1 MRRALGIAI
10 LISAFAARGYAQSG
24 AGDAG
29 ALAQQLFNQGRE
41 LATAKRWAEA
51 CPKFEASLRYDP
63 VLGTR
68 LNLATCYEQIG
79 KLASA
84 WALYRDSVELAG
96 KAGDAKRRDYAKKRV
111 EALEPRLPRLTI
123 AAPARP
129 PAGLVVKRDGTQ
141 IELGALNNA
150 LYVDPGVHEITASA
164 PGFDPFTGTVTL
176 VEGKTETLRIP
187 ELKPAPVQPVAARS
201 PTAPAATQDAAPGLL
216 TTRRKVA
223 IGVAGA
229 SVISSIAGIVLGVS
243 AKQRQDDAFQ
253 RCPDLATPCTQAA
266 QSNELLASSRSRA
279 LGANIAYG
287 IAAVAAV
294 GAGVLWFTGAPEP
307 ESTRRVSL
315 VPSVAP
321 GEAGVAVVGRF

>member
-1 MRRALGIAI
+1 MRRVLGIAI
-10 LISAFAARGYAQSG
+10 VIAAFAARGHAQS
-24 AGDAG
+24 GDAG

-41 LATAKRWAEA
+41 LASANRWAEA
-51 CPKFEASLRYDP
+51 CPKFEASLHYDP

-84 WALYRDSVELAG
+84 WALYRDSVELAA

-150 LYVDPGVHEITASA
+150 LYVDPGVHAIVASA
-164 PGFDPFTGTVTL
+164 PGFETFSGTVTL
-176 VEGKTETLRIP
+176 AERKTETLAIP

-201 PTAPAATQDAAPGLL
+201 PAQPATAQDAAPGLL
-216 TTRRKVA
+216 TTRRKIA

-229 SVISSIAGIVLGVS
+229 SVISSVAGIVLGVS
-243 AKQRQDDAFQ
+243 AKQRQDDAFR
-253 RCPDLATPCTQAA
+253 RCPDLATPCTEAA

-279 LGANIAYG
+279 RGANIAYG

-307 ESTRRVSL
+307 ENARRVTL

-321 GEAGVAVVGRF
+321 GEASLAVVGRF